1 MRTRE
6 PNTATF
12 RLTGASSLGATMNK
26 PPARPAVAHVA
37 GPRGRR
43 SFAEPRIREA
53 RGEDRGEIERIAGAD
68 GQPPED
74 SARDP
79 RYFAHLTS
87 HGSLLVA
94 EADGQLAGFAAT
106 RRVGSLT
113 LLCDL
118 FVDPARQGRGVGRRL
133 LDRAFAETTD
143 RVTFS
148 SQDPRALP
156 LYARYG
162 LAPRWPLLYL
172 AGQPARLSQA
182 NRARAR
188 RAAPQDA
195 AKAERLLAGNDRAA
209 DYGYWTAAAGGSG
222 LVVSERHDVIAAGAI
237 ADARVPHLVVADGAD
252 PVAAL
257 LAALSMVRAATV
269 RLCLP
274 GPHPALGVALRAGFL
289 IEDLDHYMSTSDG
302 LVRFSDVLSPAL
314 A

>member
-1 MRTRE
+1 MPPGRAGVSASLTTGHGKLSSIMSSAE
-6 PNTATF
+6 P
-12 RLTGASSLGATMNK
+12 LV
-26 PPARPAVAHVA
+26 RPAHAK
-37 GPRGRR
+37 
-43 SFAEPRIREA
+43 
-53 RGEDRGEIERIAGAD
+53 DRAEIERIAAAN

-74 SARDP
+74 SARDS
-79 RYFAHLTS
+79 RYLTHLTR
-87 HGSLLVA
+87 HGNVLVA
-94 EADGQLAGFAAT
+94 EANGKLTGFAAT
-106 RRVGSLT
+106 RALGYVT

-118 FVDPARQGRGVGRRL
+118 FVDPARHGGGIGRRL
-133 LDRAFAETTD
+133 LDRAFEESTD

-188 RAAPQDA
+188 RAAAQDA

-269 RLCLP
+269 RL
-274 GPHPALGVALRAGFL
+274 
-289 IEDLDHYMSTSDG
+289 
-302 LVRFSDVLSPAL
+302 
-314 A
+314 